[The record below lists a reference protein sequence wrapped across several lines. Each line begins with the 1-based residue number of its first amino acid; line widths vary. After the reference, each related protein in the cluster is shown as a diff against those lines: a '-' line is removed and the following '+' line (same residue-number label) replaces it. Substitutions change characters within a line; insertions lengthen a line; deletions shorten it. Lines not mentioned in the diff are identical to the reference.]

1 MSQAFSEVDDDNL
14 DLSSYAV
21 TIQKRQSE
29 ELMIY
34 TIKSNTIASL
44 KVGSLFLGPTESEP
58 TRSSSFRQDGNPPHG

>member
-21 TIQKRQSE
+21 TIQKHQSE
-29 ELMIY
+29 ELIY

-44 KVGSLFLGPTESEP
+44 KVGSLFLGPTGSEP